1 MAAMA
6 VLALGLMSAQASAA
20 SVAVN
25 LSSAGVNL
33 VVVDDCKHE
42 QVKHHKVVKKVVHK
56 NDKKKMDHRHAMAR
70 HKVDAR
76 RFEDRGRKNGK
87 AKR

>member
-33 VVVDDCKHE
+33 VVVDDCKHD
-42 QVKHHKVVKKVVHK
+42 HKVVKKVVKKH
-56 NDKKKMDHRHAMAR
+56 DKKKMNHRHAMAR

-76 RFEDRGRKNGK
+76 RFDNRGRKYGK
-87 AKR
+87 KR

>member
-33 VVVDDCKHE
+33 VVVDDCKHD
-42 QVKHHKVVKKVVHK
+42 HKVVKKVVK
-56 NDKKKMDHRHAMAR
+56 NHDKKKMNHRHAMAR
-70 HKVDAR
+70 HKEDAR
-76 RFEDRGRKNGK
+76 RFDNRGRKYGK
-87 AKR
+87 KR

>member
-6 VLALGLMSAQASAA
+6 VLALGMMSAQASAA

-33 VVVDDCKHE
+33 LVVDDCNPNHA
-42 QVKHHKVVKKVVHK
+42 KHHKVVKKEVKKH
-56 NDKKKMDHRHAMAR
+56 DKKKMNHRHAMAR
-70 HKVDAR
+70 HKVDDR
-76 RFEDRGRKNGK
+76 CFDNRGRKNGK
-87 AKR
+87 KR